1 MTTCGPVHCTLD
13 LSASGRQVGR
23 LELPRSTNTSGWSHL
38 FIPIATVG
46 NGDGPTVVVLAGNH
60 GDEYEGQIAALKL
73 LRHLDEDDVSGRVII
88 IPCLSPQASSS
99 GTRLWP
105 SGANFNRSFPGRP
118 DGPPNE
124 QLAHF
129 LTTVLMPMSDVV
141 IDIHTGGRSARF
153 VPCSHMHWVEKPEQ
167 RREMARGM
175 LAWNTDFHF
184 IYIDIAGSGLLPN
197 EAESQGKTVITTELG
212 GGGYCSAETHGI
224 AERGLANVL
233 RHLGVLAGRVETRAD
248 LGRPDPVVLDG
259 RDPGNYLLAPESG
272 LWETLLDPGDPV
284 TDGQPV
290 GRLHFIERPER
301 EPITLTAPT
310 EGVVACVRALVPT
323 EQGDNVLV
331 VGTRLSLDE
340 LR

>member
-167 RREMARGM
+167 RREMREGCRVEHRLPLHLHRHRRLRTASERSREPGQDGHHHRAWRRRVLLRRDPRDRRAGPGQRAATSGRPRRARR
-175 LAWNTDFHF
+175 DK
-184 IYIDIAGSGLLPN
+184 SR
-197 EAESQGKTVITTELG
+197 LG
-212 GGGYCSAETHGI
+212 PS
-224 AERGLANVL
+224 RP
-233 RHLGVLAGRVETRAD
+233 RRAGR
-248 LGRPDPVVLDG
+248 
-259 RDPGNYLLAPESG
+259 S
-272 LWETLLDPGDPV
+272 
-284 TDGQPV
+284 
-290 GRLHFIERPER
+290 
-301 EPITLTAPT
+301 
-310 EGVVACVRALVPT
+310 
-323 EQGDNVLV
+323 
-331 VGTRLSLDE
+331 
-340 LR
+340 